1 MNTDKTALLFGPYR
15 PPPLQVGE
23 RHWCLLRRAE
33 VVVYDWSLAPTPW
46 PLCYHAETR
55 ARGKGLLIEDELA
68 RAIRHESA
76 TAVAHWWGISR
87 ATLRNWRA
95 AFGVGRMDT
104 EGSRR
109 LIHGNALDALNA
121 RHKHRWPEVRL
132 WTGAELG
139 LLEKLPDAEV
149 SRITGRTPQAVA
161 VMRRERRRRPHR
173 ADCFDQT

>member
-1 MNTDKTALLFGPYR
+1 VLTLTTWSAGGTAARELEPDRLNLSRERARTTQVCFPLATSHLAHDDAGMNTDKTALLFGPYR

-23 RHWCLLRRAE
+23 RHRCLLRRAE
-33 VVVYDWSLAPTPW
+33 VVVYDWSLAPIPW

-95 AFGVGRMDT
+95 VFGVGRMDT

-109 LIHGNALDALNA
+109 LIHGL
-121 RHKHRWPEVRL
+121 L
-132 WTGAELG
+132 WT
-139 LLEKLPDAEV
+139 P
-149 SRITGRTPQAVA
+149 
-161 VMRRERRRRPHR
+161 
-173 ADCFDQT
+173 